1 MNSCFIGCITLFIP
15 LDWESE
21 KAVLRLPELGGTSWC
36 SECSP
41 TRQGQVSCLS
51 SLPCHLPPFPSPRDC
66 LRTRLPPPISAE
78 KRISACSDGHHLG
91 TPSRGHPRPKLTPCS
106 TCWREFAEPW
116 GCLPS
121 VSPVAFLENVKSLRR
136 RQNSWQWQDSAPLFI
151 REKSKLVTLCT
162 E

>member
-1 MNSCFIGCITLFIP
+1 MLHWLYHPVYPTWLRVREGSAGITRVRWHLVVQRMLP
-15 LDWESE
+15 HTAGTGLM
-21 KAVLRLPELGGTSWC
+21 PELPAL
-36 SECSP
+36 SP
-41 TRQGQVSCLS
+41 S
-51 SLPCHLPPFPSPRDC
+51 SVPSPRDC

-106 TCWREFAEPW
+106 TCWREFAAPW

-121 VSPVAFLENVKSLRR
+121 VSPVAFLETVKSLRR